1 MPIDNATIAAIATP
15 PGEGGIGVIRISG
28 PDAAEIATAIFRR
41 HRRHKGAPMFDLYAS
56 ESHRLH
62 YGTII
67 DPLTGATVDDVLL
80 AWMRGP
86 HTFTKQD
93 TVEISCHG
101 GPLPLRETLRVA
113 LAAGARHAEPGEFTL
128 RAFLNGRLDLAQAE
142 AVVQIIGA
150 RTSESLRLAVSDLA
164 GDLTRRLAPANAALV
179 SLLAYLDA
187 SADFPDDE
195 IDIDE
200 TGHHAGGHG
209 LVDID
214 RGLAAAEEAL
224 AAIIAGSHAGMLY
237 REGARIALVGRPNV
251 GKSSLLNALLRTDRA
266 IVTPIAGTTRD
277 VIEET
282 INLEGIPA
290 TLLDTAGIVETDDI
304 VERIGVERSRAV
316 LQTASAIVLTLD
328 GSRDPEPGDRDI
340 AQVLAARAADQQVP
354 VVIARNK
361 ADLPERGDHT
371 AIIGLL
377 PDAPVVGLS
386 ATTGDGLG
394 ELERTLATVLR
405 DGAGTEA
412 QPAMISARQ
421 RAALDRALAHIHDAQ
436 EAWML
441 GVPQDLLATSVR
453 AALHAVGEVTGENV
467 DESVLHEIFSRF
479 CIGK

>member
-15 PGEGGIGVIRISG
+15 PGAGGIGVIRISG
-28 PDAAEIATAIFRR
+28 PDAAEIGQTIFRR
-41 HRRHKGAPMFDLYAS
+41 HRRAHPAGIPVDLRTT

-62 YGTII
+62 YGFIV
-67 DPLTGATVDDVLL
+67 DPATGERIDDVLL

-86 HTFTKQD
+86 HTYTRQD

-113 LAAGARHAEPGEFTL
+113 LAAGARQAEPGEFTL

-142 AVVQIIGA
+142 AVVQVIGA
-150 RTSESLRLAVSDLA
+150 RTAESLRLAVSDLA
-164 GDLTRRLAPANAALV
+164 GDLSRRLEPANAALV

-187 SADFPDDE
+187 AADFPDDE
-195 IDIDE
+195 IDVDAS
-200 TGHHAGGHG
+200 GHRAGG

-224 AAIIAGSHAGMLY
+224 AAVIAGSHAGMLY

-251 GKSSLLNALLRTDRA
+251 GKSSLLNALLRADRA

-282 INLEGIPA
+282 INLSGIPA
-290 TLLDTAGIVETDDI
+290 TLLDTAGIVETQDV
-304 VERIGVERSRAV
+304 VERIGVERSRAA
-316 LQTASAIVLTLD
+316 LQTAAAIVFVLD
-328 GSRDPEPGDRDI
+328 GSRDPESGDLEI
-340 AQVLAARAADQQVP
+340 ARLLADRAADQQVP
-354 VVIARNK
+354 VAIARNK
-361 ADLPERGDHT
+361 ADLPARGNV
-371 AIIGLL
+371 APLLALL
-377 PDAPVVGLS
+377 PEAPVVSLS
-386 ATTGDGLG
+386 ATSGEGLID
-394 ELERTLATVLR
+394 LEGTLAAALR
-405 DGAGTEA
+405 DGAGVA

-421 RAALDRALAHIHDAQ
+421 RAALDRALAHVHDAQ
-436 EAWML
+436 EAWAV

-467 DESVLHEIFSRF
+467 DEAVLHEIFSRF

>member
-28 PDAAEIATAIFRR
+28 PDAAEIAAAIFRP
-41 HRRHKGAPMFDLYAS
+41 HRRRRNGTPLDLRAT

-62 YGTII
+62 YGTIV
-67 DPLTGATVDDVLL
+67 DPLSGATIDDVLL

-86 HTFTKQD
+86 RTYTKQD
-93 TVEISCHG
+93 IVEISCHG
-101 GPLPLRETLRVA
+101 GPLPLRETLRVI

-142 AVVQIIGA
+142 AVVQVIGA
-150 RTSESLRLAVSDLA
+150 RTAESLRLAVSDLA
-164 GDLTRRLAPANAALV
+164 GDLTRRLDPANAALI

-195 IDIDE
+195 IDIDDA
-200 TGHHAGGHG
+200 GHRADG
-209 LVDID
+209 LVAID
-214 RGLAAAEEAL
+214 TGLAAAEEAL
-224 AAIIAGSHAGMLY
+224 AAVIAGSHAGMLY

-251 GKSSLLNALLRTDRA
+251 GKSSLLNALLRTERA

-290 TLLDTAGIVETDDI
+290 TLLDTAGIVETEDV
-304 VERIGVERSRAV
+304 VERIGVERSRAA

-328 GSRDPEPGDRDI
+328 GSRDPEPGDLQI
-340 AQVLAARAADQQVP
+340 ARVLAVRAADQQVP
-354 VVIARNK
+354 VAIASNK
-361 ADLPERGDHT
+361 ADLPERGDIGSIT
-371 AIIGLL
+371 ALL
-377 PDAPVVGLS
+377 PDVPVVALS
-386 ATTGDGLG
+386 AATGEGLG
-394 ELERTLATVLR
+394 ELERTLASMLR
-405 DGAGTEA
+405 DGSGGA

-421 RAALDRALAHIHDAQ
+421 RAALDRALAHVHDAQ
-436 EAWML
+436 EAWAL